1 MNVKV
6 LIDAIVRQTTVLI
19 AQLATSAGIRA
30 PLAHIANQ
38 VFLELVAELESQG
51 VGRKVI
57 ADMFGLAL
65 RSYQLKVRRLSES
78 STVKDRSLWEAVYEY
93 LRTSDR
99 VVTRADVLL
108 RFVHDD
114 ESVVRSVLHD
124 LVESGLLFKTG
135 RGPATAYRVARD
147 DEFDDG
153 GIPEEQR
160 TQALTWVFVYRHQ
173 PISEPDLLDKTGL
186 DTDGLQE
193 ALDALIDEGRIERE
207 ATDDGWVYRS
217 ATCVIPLGSPVGFEA
232 GLFDHYQALVAAMCT
247 KLDAGRRSSLPN
259 DVIGGSTYSF
269 DVWPGHPHA
278 DEIYGVLGR
287 VRDEVGVLWDEV
299 SAYNQANRDPG
310 QEYTK
315 VTFYCGQ
322 NVRLGELDTDEGA
335 EP

>member
-38 VFLELVAELESQG
+38 VFLELVAELEAQG

-78 STVKDRSLWEAVYEY
+78 STVQDRSLWEAIYEY
-93 LRTSDR
+93 LRASGT

-108 RFVHDD
+108 RFVRDD
-114 ESVVRSVLHD
+114 ESLVRSVLHD

-135 RGPATAYRVARD
+135 RGAATSYRVARD
-147 DEFDDG
+147 DEFG
-153 GIPEEQR
+153 GGAVPEAQR
-160 TQALTWVFVYRHQ
+160 LQALAWVFVYRHQ
-173 PISEPDLLDKTGL
+173 PISEEALLDKTGIE
-186 DTDGLQE
+186 TDALQD
-193 ALDALIDEGRIERE
+193 ALDALISDGRVERE
-207 ATDDGWVYRS
+207 ETDAGWSYRS

-232 GLFDHYQALVAAMCT
+232 ALFDHYQSLVAAMCA
-247 KLDAGRRSSLPN
+247 KLDAGRRSSLPS

-278 DEIYGVLGR
+278 DKIYGVLGR
-287 VRDEVGVLWDEV
+287 TRADVGLLWDEV
-299 SAYNQANRDPG
+299 SAYNAEHRDP
-310 QEYTK
+310 ERDATK

-322 NVRLGELDTDEGA
+322 NVKLDDDTEVGG
-335 EP
+335 